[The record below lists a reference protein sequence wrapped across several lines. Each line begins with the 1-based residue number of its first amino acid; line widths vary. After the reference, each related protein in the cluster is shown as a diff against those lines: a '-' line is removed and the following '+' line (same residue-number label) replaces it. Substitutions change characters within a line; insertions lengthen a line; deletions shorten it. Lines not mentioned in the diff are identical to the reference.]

1 MNSLAFNSD
10 SLSASAPS
18 AGLWS
23 RAANL
28 YWTGWTQYVASLN
41 QDVGFR
47 PQFPA
52 WSRQVEAFTNGAP
65 ARIEA
70 PAAGAGNRLVDRAA

>member
-1 MNSLAFNSD
+1 MNSLTF
-10 SLSASAPS
+10 PS

-65 ARIEA
+65 IQFEA
-70 PAAGAGNRLVDRAA
+70 SAANTGNRLVDRAA